1 MSYCYHRNVRWRCPR
16 VRPLCNLLAFSLD
29 ILCCNHLTDSLSNIH
44 YPIVPVM
51 ESAPLPDIAAA
62 SGAIVEL
69 LPSTARM
76 ILLFLLQ
83 VPSMDRRP
91 RRPTRLRRANAQK
104 ATLEMITV
112 LMRITAAVSM
122 DIVDLESSTAIPQ
135 PPMMAI
141 AMVVAIL
148 TKLELVVVSPFIQCI
163 SSSFPTPI
171 CILVI

>member
-1 MSYCYHRNVRWRCPR
+1 MINCP
-16 VRPLCNLLAFSLD
+16 NA
-29 ILCCNHLTDSLSNIH
+29 H
-44 YPIVPVM
+44 PIVSVT

-91 RRPTRLRRANAQK
+91 HQHTRLRRANAQK

-112 LMRITAAVSM
+112 LMRITAVVSM
-122 DIVDLESSTAIPQ
+122 DIVELESSTAIPQ

>member
-1 MSYCYHRNVRWRCPR
+1 MINCP
-16 VRPLCNLLAFSLD
+16 NA
-29 ILCCNHLTDSLSNIH
+29 H
-44 YPIVPVM
+44 PIVSVT

-91 RRPTRLRRANAQK
+91 HQHTRLRRANAQK

>member
-1 MSYCYHRNVRWRCPR
+1 MINCP
-16 VRPLCNLLAFSLD
+16 NA
-29 ILCCNHLTDSLSNIH
+29 H
-44 YPIVPVM
+44 PIVSVT

-91 RRPTRLRRANAQK
+91 HQHTRLRRANAQK

-135 PPMMAI
+135 PPPMAVAI
-141 AMVVAIL
+141 VVAIM

-163 SSSFPTPI
+163 SSSFPPPI